1 MRDLYAFSTS
11 EGNFRFTA
19 RLPMGDKNIPVYFN
33 NILREIL
40 RDIEQAK
47 PYFDDILIGADDP
60 LEFIDVVDKVL
71 TRLKERNGVVSK
83 DKIRLGLERW
93 WPWDS
98 MWGCMST
105 VQNMR

>member
-1 MRDLYAFSTS
+1 MYC
-11 EGNFRFTA
+11 
-19 RLPMGDKNIPVYFN
+19 N

-83 DKIRLGLERW
+83 DKIRLGFEKMVALGF
-93 WPWDS
+93 DV
-98 MWGCMST
+98 GCMST
-105 VQNMR
+105 VQSMR

>member
-1 MRDLYAFSTS
+1 MRTYTLSRLQKATLDS
-11 EGNFRFTA
+11 RQTA
-19 RLPMGDKNIPVYFN
+19 SKKEYSCVFN

-71 TRLKERNGVVSK
+71 TRLKAK
-83 DKIRLGLERW
+83 
-93 WPWDS
+93 
-98 MWGCMST
+98 WGSIK
-105 VQNMR
+105 R